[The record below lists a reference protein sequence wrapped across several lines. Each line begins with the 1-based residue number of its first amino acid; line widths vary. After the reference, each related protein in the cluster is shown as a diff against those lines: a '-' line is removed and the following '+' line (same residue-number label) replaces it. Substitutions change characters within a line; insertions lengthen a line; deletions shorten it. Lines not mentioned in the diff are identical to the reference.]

1 MYVWWCSSLRMVN
14 IGEFHERKESMSLT
28 EFENLCLGHIDA
40 AKEQLLRRS
49 AVLCRRWWWS
59 YRDECGL
66 RLFMCWTAQQHLRLA
81 ASHQLTVLL
90 HRRVTYGGR
99 TFAVAVP
106 STWNSLLKCLCDP
119 SNSASVF
126 GHLLITFFSQSSNVY
141 RVLEASARMCYI
153 NWRFTLHYI
162 GLTFSCVLQQ
172 KWLSKYLVMFLYSS
186 CSWRLWSCWL

>member
-1 MYVWWCSSLRMVN
+1 MWVPVVVRPGCITLLNRYTAFAYFATCSDRRMYVWWCSSLRMVN

-66 RLFMCWTAQQHLRLA
+66 HLFMCWTAQQHLRLA

-126 GHLLITFFSQSSNVY
+126 GHLLITFF
-141 RVLEASARMCYI
+141 
-153 NWRFTLHYI
+153 
-162 GLTFSCVLQQ
+162 FSE
-172 KWLSKYLVMFLYSS
+172 F
-186 CSWRLWSCWL
+186 